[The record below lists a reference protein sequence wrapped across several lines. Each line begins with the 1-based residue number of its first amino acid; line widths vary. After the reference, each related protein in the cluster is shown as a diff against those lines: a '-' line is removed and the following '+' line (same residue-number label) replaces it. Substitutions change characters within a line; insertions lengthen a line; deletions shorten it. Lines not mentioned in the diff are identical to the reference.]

1 MLQAARF
8 KILQVSTLLFLVIP
22 PPSAPLPPGR
32 SCEIIL
38 SNQQVTLLG
47 DAFCGNRLH
56 IRIASFLAESQ
67 SPFARI
73 YKTRKRDC
81 CCNKEIALDL
91 YNPSTESALLK
102 DRSGLHFQLSEP
114 SDLRSEA

>member
-1 MLQAARF
+1 MECLASPPNHHCLCPSHSC
-8 KILQVSTLLFLVIP
+8 KI
-22 PPSAPLPPGR
+22 
-32 SCEIIL
+32 IIG
-38 SNQQVTLLG
+38 NQQVTLLG
-47 DAFCGNRLH
+47 DEFCGNRLQ

-67 SPFARI
+67 HPFARI
-73 YKTRKRDC
+73 CKIRKRDC

-91 YNPSTESALLK
+91 YNPSTESALIK